1 MVNILSAIRE
11 DPPAATSFLP
21 VVYAILDPARVPE
34 KHWHDASSNND
45 AVVLGMAFSII
56 NIIPTFP
63 KLPVAVLEALWPRVW
78 LWVQLIEEY
87 HLLIHNWVG
96 RTDFVMLR
104 LFVSLWPFLEVEPL
118 KPVVHSTPGTH
129 AFVSRSW
136 PHLPLSELQQT
147 NAMTTFFQFIG
158 HCGSACG
165 VHGAKEFIEGF
176 GEDPSVLAALIVRH
190 ITAVAAACRNPKST
204 VPRALLLG
212 RLHKLSV
219 HIRMLDTLPYLP
231 AGIVKA
237 QTVAMC
243 NLSSFPDAEDTLSGS
258 FLQLSAFLVYS
269 TGYGHLPEALRAGI
283 LNSIV
288 SYGADYQ
295 RTAGSAFIFGH
306 FLTAVLPAS
315 LAYYRVVSAMV
326 SAFARISAKP
336 YKPGFVA
343 SAIYPAWTNFVGIV
357 QARLRVLEYFLSKDY
372 VRTRACDNLECGM
385 IRTSAEFQRCGGCKG
400 PPRSRVRIFIHK
412 GNRFSGHTS
421 EAKHTHRKEC
431 QILDWKRGGHR
442 EACKVFD
449 PPEEIEFIRKNLPR
463 NFLLFFKKV
472 SCRLKFFAIF
482 AIFMKVSRCEEKVA
496 GKLYLNAGNSSTGG
510 VSHACARWT
519 TPAQH
524 RAATPKR
531 SSESSERCARHWHAC
546 VLCSSTPLHASPRS
560 LFTNTT
566 RCLAPVGLTSVLQTS
581 IVPYALSVYFPL
593 VALLLIQQGR
603 SSASTAWMVF
613 LMLTKRGDA
622 FLRLILHRDYQAHKF
637 DTLMQQLTYL
647 ASNPGR
653 RDFCTTFNYSS
664 GHCVISVGPVDS
676 TGSGFTERQIA
687 AALSASSRLALHRVI
702 LKRGNLDVVRPYVL
716 RSSSPALAMGLEEIR
731 TAIEKTEDMEE
742 ARRML
747 HVLCEAEVLETH
759 G

>member
-1 MVNILSAIRE
+1 MGQKAGKPKFVEDSESSSPVPTVHPALHLDTLSELPLTIREVALAAASGSHPDMMKIVSAIRE
-11 DPPAATSFLP
+11 DPPAAITFLP

-45 AVVLGMAFSII
+45 AVALGMAFSII

-63 KLPVAVLEALWPRVW
+63 QLPVAVLEALWPRVW

-87 HLLIHNWVG
+87 HLLIQNWAG

-118 KPVVHSTPGTH
+118 KPGVHSTPGTH

-136 PHLPLSELQQT
+136 PHLPLSELEQT

-158 HCGSACG
+158 NCGSACG
-165 VHGAKEFIEGF
+165 VHGAKEFIEGL
-176 GEDPSVLAALIVRH
+176 GEDPSVLAALIARH

-219 HIRMLDTLPYLP
+219 HIRMLDTLPYLS

-237 QTVAMC
+237 QTTAMGK
-243 NLSSFPDAEDTLSGS
+243 LSPFPDAEDTLNGS

-295 RTAGSAFIFGH
+295 RTDGSAFIFGH

-326 SAFARISAKP
+326 SAFAKISAKP

-343 SAIYPAWTNFVGIV
+343 SAIYPAWKNFVAIV
-357 QARLRVLEYFLSKDY
+357 QARLRVLEYFLSEDY
-372 VRTRACDNLECGM
+372 VRTRACDNLECGV
-385 IRTSAEFQRCGGCKG
+385 IGASAEFQRCGGCHEHFYC
-400 PPRSRVRIFIHK
+400 SR
-412 GNRFSGHTS
+412 
-421 EAKHTHRKEC
+421 EC
-431 QILDWKRGGHR
+431 QIVDWNRGGHR
-442 EACKVFD
+442 EACKIHD
-449 PPEEIEFIRKNLPR
+449 PPVEVE
-463 NFLLFFKKV
+463 
-472 SCRLKFFAIF
+472 
-482 AIFMKVSRCEEKVA
+482 
-496 GKLYLNAGNSSTGG
+496 
-510 VSHACARWT
+510 
-519 TPAQH
+519 
-524 RAATPKR
+524 
-531 SSESSERCARHWHAC
+531 
-546 VLCSSTPLHASPRS
+546 
-560 LFTNTT
+560 
-566 RCLAPVGLTSVLQTS
+566 
-581 IVPYALSVYFPL
+581 
-593 VALLLIQQGR
+593 
-603 SSASTAWMVF
+603 
-613 LMLTKRGDA
+613 LTKRGDT

-647 ASNPGR
+647 SSNAGR

-676 TGSGFTERQIA
+676 SGSGFTERHIA
-687 AALSASSRLALHRVI
+687 AASSANSCLALHRVI

-731 TAIEKTEDMEE
+731 TFVEKTEDTGEV
-742 ARRML
+742 RRML